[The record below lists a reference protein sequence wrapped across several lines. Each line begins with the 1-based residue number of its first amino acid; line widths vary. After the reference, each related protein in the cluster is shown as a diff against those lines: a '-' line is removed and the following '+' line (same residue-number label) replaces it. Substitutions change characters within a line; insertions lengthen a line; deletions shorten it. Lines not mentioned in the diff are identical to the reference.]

1 MPTWIQTTIAILTL
15 LQIPQLINARFIQTK
30 QMTAPSEVATETDK
44 HLEALQEAANS
55 VNASTMSELISDI
68 RIENIFRY
76 LQSEPLAELQRN
88 IEKSFRRNLAAFTF
102 SLGLVFI
109 GAIVYFDYTR
119 SILLLVFTV
128 CSAALAAVY
137 LYGII
142 QNFKEIKHS
151 HASISAE
158 KTHDLAESIR
168 QSNDF
173 KKLGELL
180 DGHVKLDD
188 KQSEPKEISE

>member
-15 LQIPQLINARFIQTK
+15 LQIPQFINARFIQTK
-30 QMTAPSEVATETDK
+30 QMTAPSEIATETDK

-88 IEKSFRRNLAAFTF
+88 IDRSFKRNLLGFTIT
-102 SLGLVFI
+102 LGLVFI
-109 GAIVYFDYTR
+109 GAIVYFDYAK
-119 SILLLVFTV
+119 SSLLLACTG
-128 CSAALAAVY
+128 CSALLTVLY
-137 LYGII
+137 LIGII

-151 HASISAE
+151 RASISAE
-158 KTHDLAESIR
+158 QTHALAESIR

-180 DGHVKLDD
+180 DGRVKLED

>member
-15 LQIPQLINARFIQTK
+15 LQIPQFINARFIQTK
-30 QMTAPSEVATETDK
+30 QMTAPSEIATETDK

-88 IEKSFRRNLAAFTF
+88 IDRSFKRNLLGFTIT
-102 SLGLVFI
+102 LGLVFI

-119 SILLLVFTV
+119 SIQLLVFTG
-128 CSAALAAVY
+128 CSALLTVLY
-137 LYGII
+137 LKGII

-151 HASISAE
+151 RASISAE
-158 KTHDLAESIR
+158 QTHALAESIR

-180 DGHVKLDD
+180 DGRVKLED